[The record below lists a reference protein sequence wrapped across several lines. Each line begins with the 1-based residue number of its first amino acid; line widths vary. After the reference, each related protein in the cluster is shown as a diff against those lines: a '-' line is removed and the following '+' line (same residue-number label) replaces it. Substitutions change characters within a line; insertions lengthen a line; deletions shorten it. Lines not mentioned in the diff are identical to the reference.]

1 MTFLYF
7 CLLII
12 IYTFLFVCLFVVV
25 FFLLIQKVINKYIY
39 TYFSAVIMA
48 QSTLILVAALL
59 ISTLSYCSAE
69 NVYCVTPTA
78 TSCSSCP
85 HNSSHCATLSEYAQE
100 AHLYFTSNTTMVFL
114 PGDHVLHTNIT
125 VTSVARLIMHG
136 ESSSGNIVTIVC
148 NGSVGLS
155 FTSMVD
161 FKIDSLAFTSCSRRY
176 YVTPP
181 GIPGWYTYI
190 SVHAA
195 LLLQYTQYAELVNCS
210 FHHNHGTALVVNNT
224 NITLENIN
232 FVQNHVY
239 CKGDDNL
246 GGGGIIATNSNL
258 TFTGNTT
265 FLDNR
270 AFCGPLDYGVNGGA
284 ILAYGN
290 TVLSFNGASTFI
302 NNSGTIGGAIYISG
316 NTVLSF
322 NGSSNFI
329 NNEAYYYHGGA
340 IQATNALLNFNGTSN
355 FINNLAANY
364 GGAIITHNTLF
375 SLLV

>member
-1 MTFLYF
+1 MCSRACITCDFPIFLSSHNH
-7 CLLII
+7 
-12 IYTFLFVCLFVVV
+12 IYLFVCLFVVV

-284 ILAYGN
+284 ILAYGMLFVKSMVPLSVS
-290 TVLSFNGASTFI
+290 VLLASMMIAPPLSPAELPI
-302 NNSGTIGGAIYISG
+302 N
-316 NTVLSF
+316 
-322 NGSSNFI
+322 
-329 NNEAYYYHGGA
+329 
-340 IQATNALLNFNGTSN
+340 
-355 FINNLAANY
+355 
-364 GGAIITHNTLF
+364 
-375 SLLV
+375 LLVPVKLSEVLYVVWIAPPYKAARLLMKLVIPLKLSKAFVA